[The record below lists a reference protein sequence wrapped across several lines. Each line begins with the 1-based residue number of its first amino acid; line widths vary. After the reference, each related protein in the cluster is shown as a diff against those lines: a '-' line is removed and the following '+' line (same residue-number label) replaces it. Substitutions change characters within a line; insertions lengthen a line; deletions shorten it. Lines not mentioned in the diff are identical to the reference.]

1 MCCRI
6 STSFL
11 FHLSGNIIIA
21 TPGKLETMLE
31 KPQHGLNLAAS
42 VRSLEVL
49 VLDEADQLLD
59 LGFEASINTILSYLP
74 KQRRTGLFSAT
85 QTDELENLIRAG
97 LRNPVRVNVKEK
109 KRDDGKMEQ
118 RTPSTLENFYMIVES
133 DEKFNQMMNFI
144 QARKKEKIMIFLSTC
159 AGVDYFSKMLQLLL
173 KNTQVGRSPHE
184 QTDEIH

>member
-1 MCCRI
+1 
-6 STSFL
+6 
-11 FHLSGNIIIA
+11 
-21 TPGKLETMLE
+21 MLE

-109 KRDDGKMEQ
+109 KKVDGKMEQ

-144 QARKKEKIMIFLSTC
+144 QARKKEKIMIFFSTC

-173 KNTQVGRSPHE
+173 KNTQVGRSPLE